1 MAKKGNNLIK
11 LAKDNKISVSKKEEE
26 TIISSEDL
34 KAKVISPEEERDL
47 KAKAK
52 VEELLQDVKLTTEK
66 KEEELLE
73 VDEEPKGIEW
83 LEEQIQL
90 LSNANENLKS
100 ELTLAKDDYIR
111 IFEENQRLKDGVGD
125 GAVKLKLI
133 ELFNEIQN
141 NHIQLGT
148 DPISGIGNFRIYC
161 PGFLNRLIL
170 FFPFLENMRKF

>member
-1 MAKKGNNLIK
+1 
-11 LAKDNKISVSKKEEE
+11 LAKDNKISTPEKEEE
-26 TIISSEDL
+26 KIISP
-34 KAKVISPEEERDL
+34 AEERDL
-47 KAKAK
+47 KAKQK
-52 VEELLQDVKLTTEK
+52 VEELLQDVQLTSEK

-100 ELTLAKDDYIR
+100 ELTLAKDDYVR
-111 IFEENQRLKDGVGD
+111 IFEENQHLKDGVGD
-125 GAVKLKLI
+125 GAIKLKII
-133 ELFNEIQN
+133 ELFNELQN
-141 NHIQLGT
+141 NHNQLGT

-170 FFPFLENMRKF
+170 FFPFLENIRRF

>member
-1 MAKKGNNLIK
+1 MAKKGSNLIK
-11 LAKDNKISVSKKEEE
+11 LAKNNKTKDSKISMPEKDEK
-26 TIISSEDL
+26 II
-34 KAKVISPEEERDL
+34 ISPEEERDL

-52 VEELLQDVKLTTEK
+52 VEELLQDVQLTSEK

-90 LSNANENLKS
+90 LSDANENLKA
-100 ELTLAKDDYIR
+100 ELILTKEDYSK

-125 GAVKLKLI
+125 GAIKLKVI

-141 NHIQLGT
+141 NHLQLGS
-148 DPISGIGNFRIYC
+148 DPITNIGNFRIYC

-170 FFPFLENMRKF
+170 FFPFLESVRKY